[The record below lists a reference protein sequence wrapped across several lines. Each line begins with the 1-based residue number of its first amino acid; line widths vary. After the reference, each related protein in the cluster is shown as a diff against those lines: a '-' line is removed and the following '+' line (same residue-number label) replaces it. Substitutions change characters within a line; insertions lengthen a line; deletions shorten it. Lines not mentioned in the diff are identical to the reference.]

1 MSPGLTEKLNSQKK
15 SKVMIKL
22 NQKITREQKIGFF
35 AIVILS
41 ALFFLINYLKG
52 RDLFGETN
60 IYYAVY
66 ENVEGLT
73 TTGPVFIKGLKVGF
87 VEKIK
92 FAQERDRFI
101 VALSVKSGYKIPDNS
116 IAEIYSSDIMGTK
129 SIRIDLGDSK
139 NYLNERD
146 TLGASVQVSL
156 ITMVTQELI
165 PLKDKAELLIES
177 MNKTFVNV
185 NQVLDEKTKNNIA
198 GSIDELRKTISN
210 LESISNNLDKQNPRI
225 NNIIVNIDSLS
236 ASLKDDSKNVKR
248 GIKNIADISDSL
260 KRADLIGTI
269 NSFKSILQKIESP
282 QGSIGKLIATDSLH
296 TKINSLLLDL
306 DKLVKNINENPKKYI
321 KVSVF

>member
-1 MSPGLTEKLNSQKK
+1 MKINL
-15 SKVMIKL
+15 
-22 NQKITREQKIGFF
+22 KITREQRIGFF

-52 RDLFGETN
+52 RDLFGKTN
-60 IYYAVY
+60 IYYAIY

-101 VALSVKSGYKIPDNS
+101 VALSVKSGYNIPENS
-116 IAEIYSSDIMGTK
+116 VAEIFSSDIMGTK

-139 NYLNERD
+139 KYMKEKD

-156 ITMVTQELI
+156 ITMLTQELI
-165 PLKDKAELLIES
+165 PLKNKAEVLIES
-177 MNKTFVNV
+177 MNKTFQNI
-185 NQVLDEKTKNNIA
+185 NQVLDENTKKDISASIA
-198 GSIDELRKTISN
+198 ELKATISN
-210 LESISNNLDKQNPRI
+210 IESITGNLEKQGPQI
-225 NNIIVNIDSLS
+225 NNIIDNIDSISNSLS
-236 ASLKDDSKNVKR
+236 DDSKNVKR

-260 KRADLIGTI
+260 KKADFVGTV
-269 NSFKSILQKIESP
+269 NSFKSILKKIDDP
-282 QGSIGKLIATDSLH
+282 NGNFGKLMATDSLH
-296 TKINSLLLDL
+296 TKINNLLLDL